1 MSQVGI
7 LHSVWDECLA
17 FPNGDRV
24 MSRVL
29 HGFLQNVLLSSR
41 RLSPRQSTTLARAC
55 SKKNQ
60 ERSRR
65 RGLATAV
72 TAGPK
77 LYVRAAEG
85 IMACAVGCA
94 TSLLAATPASADT
107 PLSRE
112 FTGTGMHAYHAGEY
126 QRSID
131 DLTAAIEAGS
141 QDPRS
146 YYFRAL
152 ALLQQGR
159 EDEAVADMQEGALL
173 ESSGPGSIVVGR
185 SLERIQG
192 RPRLTLEQYRRRA
205 LIEQQARDQ
214 RRIEQ
219 RYTDLIESEPERL
232 RQRRP
237 APFMPPSESDAPKP
251 RPAVPAT
258 APATGGQPDDG
269 SPPQTPADTT
279 PADEG
284 GIFDFFGD
292 PPADTRGQNGGSKK

>member
-1 MSQVGI
+1 
-7 LHSVWDECLA
+7 
-17 FPNGDRV
+17 

-29 HGFLQNVLLSSR
+29 HGFFQNVLLSSR
-41 RLSPRQSTTLARAC
+41 RFSPRQQASLARSY
-55 SKKNQ
+55 SKKKQ
-60 ERSRR
+60 ECSRCSR
-65 RGLATAV
+65 PATAV
-72 TAGPK
+72 TSGSRRY
-77 LYVRAAEG
+77 LRAVEG
-85 IMACAVGCA
+85 LMACAVGCA
-94 TSLLAATPASADT
+94 TSLLAVTPAFGDT

-131 DLTAAIEAGS
+131 DLTAAIDAGS

-219 RYTDLIESEPERL
+219 RYTDLIESEPQRL

-237 APFMPPSESDAPKP
+237 APFMPPSESDAPQP